1 MSRRLS
7 LRALWAL
14 VAFALPAA
22 PFAALYDVVA
32 APANLGT
39 AAAVGWPSN
48 DARAAA
54 VAAAI
59 AAPFAPLPAATKLR
73 CALIDIGVSHPSGQL
88 RDPFAGYAY
97 PMGSVLADAVRT
109 LPYGAR

>member
-1 MSRRLS
+1 M
-7 LRALWAL
+7 
-14 VAFALPAA
+14 AFALPGAA
-22 PFAALYDVVA
+22 SAALYDVVA
-32 APANLGT
+32 APATLGT

-59 AAPFAPLPAATKLR
+59 AAPFAPSPAATKLR
-73 CALIDIGVSHPSGQL
+73 CALIDIGVSQAGQL